1 MFVLLKIIKL
11 KLTTKTTK
19 MKKIILSVVAVL
31 AFGFTNAQDKKEVK
45 NSHAVKFGIKG
56 GANYDWLASGS
67 KFTNDFNPEVGYH
80 AGLVAEF
87 RLSDRFSIQP
97 EALYS
102 VHNFTLDGIGN
113 ADNEIEISNIE
124 VPVLGKYYFTKGLS
138 LEVGP
143 QVSYILTAKDNGV
156 DSKDDYRSLNIAA
169 VSGLAYD
176 FNMGLFIQARYFYNF
191 LDFRYDSMGNNN
203 YGIQGSL
210 GYKF

>member
-1 MFVLLKIIKL
+1 MLKIMKL

-56 GANYDWLASGS
+56 GANYDWLGTGDMSVY
-67 KFTNDFNPEVGYH
+67 NLRPEVGYH

-102 VHNFTLDGIGN
+102 VHNFNDNGN
-113 ADNEIEISNIE
+113 GNEDYKSEISKIA

-143 QVSYILTAKDNGV
+143 QVSYIIKADSEGV
-156 DSKDDYRSLNIAA
+156 DFKDELRSYDIAA

-191 LDFRYDSMGNNN
+191 LDLGNDFKGNNH
-203 YGIQGSL
+203 YGLQASL